1 MPVVSV
7 NWGMPQWESWQETLM
22 VGAAPQIQTEL
33 KEMQE
38 TFGIRSE
45 EGVDALKRILSGRPF
60 PQIIVS
66 TQDFQSVID
75 EQNAFTASS
84 FLEELE
90 KARLHEPA
98 HSRPTTAQAYV
109 PPANEVEQRVASI
122 WQELFGIRRVGIHD
136 NFFDLGGNS
145 LLAIQLVS
153 QLRKAFEVD
162 LPMSKLFESPTVADL
177 ARGIKAGQQ
186 EQEELEEISR
196 ILEEIEGLSLD
207 EVQTRLAEEP

>member
-1 MPVVSV
+1 
-7 NWGMPQWESWQETLM
+7 
-22 VGAAPQIQTEL
+22 
-33 KEMQE
+33 
-38 TFGIRSE
+38 
-45 EGVDALKRILSGRPF
+45 
-60 PQIIVS
+60 
-66 TQDFQSVID
+66 VID

-90 KARLHEPA
+90 KARPPEPA

-109 PPANEVEQRVASI
+109 PPTDEVERRVASI
-122 WQELFGIRRVGIHD
+122 WQELFGINRVGIHD

-162 LPMSKLFESPTVADL
+162 LPMSKLFESPTVSDL

-196 ILEEIEGLSLD
+196 ILDEIEGLSLD